1 MFNAFAF
8 DKCERTHLPASLNPN
23 PNLIYLGCILLS
35 ELGKH
40 EEGLSYGRIAAKKCV
55 N

>member
-1 MFNAFAF
+1 MFNTFVF
-8 DKCERTHLPASLNPN
+8 GKFERAHLPANPN
-23 PNLIYLGCILLS
+23 PNPIYLGCILLS